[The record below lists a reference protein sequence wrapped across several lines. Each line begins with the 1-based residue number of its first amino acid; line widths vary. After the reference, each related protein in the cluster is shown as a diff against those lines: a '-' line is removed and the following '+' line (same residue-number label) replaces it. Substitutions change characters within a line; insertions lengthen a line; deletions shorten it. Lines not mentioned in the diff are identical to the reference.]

1 MRSAECGV
9 RNCRNNVENVSGVH
23 GLDTMS
29 LPIGLPDAVPANHA
43 TADGDVR
50 QRASR
55 GIGWSS
61 VQQIA
66 YNGMSFITYGLLAR
80 LLPPSDFGLLAF
92 ASVFT
97 AFLQLFVDQGIA
109 DAVVQRAETRPGHF
123 NAAFWFNLAVSTL
136 LAGGLWLASG
146 LIASLVHEPGL
157 RSILRGLAPLLVF
170 SALGGIHASILK
182 RRLEFKLLAIQN
194 LVCTMLG
201 GVVAIVCAFSGFGV
215 WSLVIQQLAYAA
227 LAAIMLWCSEPWRPT
242 FSFSRTD
249 LKELASF
256 ALHITSSAFL
266 DFFNR
271 RSDDFL
277 IGCFLGPVI
286 LGYYSLAYR
295 LLLTFTRLINSP
307 FNSVAFS
314 AFSRLQ
320 KDGAELR
327 RFFDHLTRLTG
338 AIAFPIFL
346 GLAAIAPE
354 FLAALFGQR
363 WVVAAPVFRILC
375 MVGILHSVAFVHGA
389 LLRAVGRANWQM
401 WFTLAGALTNVIG
414 FYFFVRFGVLY
425 VAGWYVASAYL
436 FLAVDLGMIR
446 RVLGHST
453 LGYLGRF
460 SGALLKGLGV
470 VAAVCLA
477 RAFFPAS
484 APVLW
489 RFAAEAIA
497 GISVFAATNS
507 AIVFN
512 PLGALREIAAK

>member
-1 MRSAECGV
+1 MKNSK
-9 RNCRNNVENVSGVH
+9 
-23 GLDTMS
+23 
-29 LPIGLPDAVPANHA
+29 PDACGG
-43 TADGDVR
+43 DGEAVR
-50 QRASR
+50 QKASR

-66 YNGMSFITYGLLAR
+66 NNGMAFVTYGLLAR
-80 LLPPSDFGLLAF
+80 LLPPRDFGLLAF

-123 NAAFWFNLAVSTL
+123 NAAFWFNMGVSSVL
-136 LAGGLWLASG
+136 GGCLWLGAGMIS
-146 LIASLVHEPGL
+146 AAVHQPGL
-157 RSILRGLAPLLVF
+157 TSILRWLAPLLVL

-182 RRLEFKLLAIQN
+182 RRLEFKLLAVQN
-194 LVCTMLG
+194 LVCTMAG
-201 GVVAIVCAFSGFGV
+201 GMVAIICAFAGCGV
-215 WSLVIQQLAYAA
+215 WSLVIQQLTYAA
-227 LAAIMLWCSEPWRPT
+227 LAAIMLWCSEPWRPS
-242 FSFSRTD
+242 FSFSTADFKD
-249 LKELASF
+249 LAPF
-256 ALHITSSAFL
+256 AVHITSSAFL

-277 IGCFLGPVI
+277 IGCFLGPVV

-307 FNSVAFS
+307 FNNVAFS

-320 KDGAELR
+320 EDGAELR

-338 AIAFPIFL
+338 TIAFPVFL

-354 FLAALFGQR
+354 FLTTLFGQR
-363 WVVAAPVFRILC
+363 WLIAAPVLRVLC
-375 MVGILHSVAFVHGA
+375 FVGILHCVAFVHGA

-401 WFTLAGALTNVIG
+401 WFTLGGALTNVIG
-414 FYFFVRFGVLY
+414 FYCFVRLGVLY

-436 FLAVDLGMIR
+436 WLAIDLRMIR
-446 RVLGHST
+446 SVLGHST

-460 SGALLKGLGV
+460 SAPVLKGV
-470 VAAVCLA
+470 AVAAVVFA
-477 RAFFPAS
+477 VRAAYPAGG
-484 APVLW
+484 PGPW
-489 RFAAEAIA
+489 RFAAEAVA

-512 PLGALREIAAK
+512 PLGAIRGIAAK

>member
-1 MRSAECGV
+1 MSSSA
-9 RNCRNNVENVSGVH
+9 SI
-23 GLDTMS
+23 T
-29 LPIGLPDAVPANHA
+29 LPVVPGSPAPA
-43 TADGDVR
+43 GGDVR

-61 VQQIA
+61 VQQLA
-66 YNGMSFITYGLLAR
+66 NNGMAFVTYGLLAR
-80 LLPPSDFGLLAF
+80 LLPPKDFGLLAF

-97 AFLQLFVDQGIA
+97 AFLQLFVEQGIA

-123 NAAFWFNLAVSTL
+123 TAAFWFNLSVSTL
-136 LAGGLWLASG
+136 LAGGLCLSAG
-146 LIASLVHEPGL
+146 LISSLVHTPGL
-157 RSILRGLAPLLVF
+157 APILRGLAPLLIF

-182 RRLEFKLLAIQN
+182 RRLEFKLLAVQN
-194 LVCTMLG
+194 LVCTMAG
-201 GVVAIVCAFSGFGV
+201 GIAAIVFAFCGYGV
-215 WSLVIQQLAYAA
+215 WALVVQQLTYSVLCAV
-227 LAAIMLWCSEPWRPT
+227 MLWCSEPWRPSLR
-242 FSFSRTD
+242 FAFAD
-249 LKELASF
+249 IKDLASF

-277 IGCFLGPVI
+277 IGCFLGPVV

-307 FNSVAFS
+307 FNNVAFS

-320 KDGAELR
+320 EDGAELR

-338 AIAFPIFL
+338 TIAFPVFL

-354 FLAALFGQR
+354 FLTTLFGQR

-375 MVGILHSVAFVHGA
+375 MVGMLHCVAFVHGA

-401 WFTLAGALTNVIG
+401 WFTLAGALTNIIG
-414 FYFFVRFGVLY
+414 FYCFVRMGVLY

-436 FLAVDLGMIR
+436 WLAVDLGMIR
-446 RVLGHST
+446 SVLGHST
-453 LGYLGRF
+453 LSYLARF
-460 SGALLKGLGV
+460 SVPVLKGLA
-470 VAAVCLA
+470 VAAVVFA
-477 RAFFPAS
+477 VRAAFPAATPES
-484 APVLW
+484 W

-497 GISVFAATNS
+497 GISVFVATNS

-512 PLGALREIAAK
+512 PMRAIREIATK

>member
-1 MRSAECGV
+1 
-9 RNCRNNVENVSGVH
+9 
-23 GLDTMS
+23 MS
-29 LPIGLPDAVPANHA
+29 TASITLPAPPAPA
-43 TADGDVR
+43 GDVR

-66 YNGMSFITYGLLAR
+66 NNGMAFVTYGLLAR
-80 LLPPSDFGLLAF
+80 LLPPKDFGLLAF

-97 AFLQLFVDQGIA
+97 AFLQLFVEQGIA

-123 NAAFWFNLAVSTL
+123 TAAFWFNLSVSTL
-136 LAGGLWLASG
+136 LAGGLCLSAG
-146 LIASLVHEPGL
+146 LISSLVHTPGL
-157 RSILRGLAPLLVF
+157 APILRGLAPLLIF

-182 RRLEFKLLAIQN
+182 RRLEFKLLAVQN
-194 LVCTMLG
+194 LVCTMAG
-201 GVVAIVCAFSGFGV
+201 GIAAIVFAFCGYGV
-215 WSLVIQQLAYAA
+215 WALVVQQLTYSV
-227 LAAIMLWCSEPWRPT
+227 LCAIMLWCSEPWRPG
-242 FSFSRTD
+242 FKFAFAD
-249 LKELASF
+249 LKDLSSF

-277 IGCFLGPVI
+277 IGCFLGPVV

-307 FNSVAFS
+307 FNNVAFS

-320 KDGAELR
+320 EDGAELR

-338 AIAFPIFL
+338 TIAFPVFL

-354 FLAALFGQR
+354 FLTALFGQR
-363 WVVAAPVFRILC
+363 WIIAAPVFRILC
-375 MVGILHSVAFVHGA
+375 MVGMLHSIAFVHGA

-414 FYFFVRFGVLY
+414 FYCFVRMGVLY
-425 VAGWYVASAYL
+425 VAGWYVVSDYL
-436 FLAVDLGMIR
+436 WLAVDLGMVR
-446 RVLGHST
+446 SVLGHST
-453 LGYLGRF
+453 LSYLGRF
-460 SGALLKGLGV
+460 SVPVFKGLA
-470 VAAVCLA
+470 VAAAVFAA
-477 RAFFPAS
+477 RAAFPAGTPGS
-484 APVLW
+484 W

-497 GISVFAATNS
+497 GISVFVATNS

-512 PLGALREIAAK
+512 PMAAIREIATK

>member
-1 MRSAECGV
+1 MPSAASSIPLPALAPAAAPGGEV
-9 RNCRNNVENVSGVH
+9 RH
-23 GLDTMS
+23 K
-29 LPIGLPDAVPANHA
+29 
-43 TADGDVR
+43 
-50 QRASR
+50 ASR

-66 YNGMSFITYGLLAR
+66 NNAMAFVTYGLLAR
-80 LLPPSDFGLLAF
+80 LLPPKDFGLLAF

-97 AFLQLFVDQGIA
+97 AFLQLFVEQGIA
-109 DAVVQRAETRPGHF
+109 DAVVQREETSAGHF
-123 NAAFWFNLAVSTL
+123 SAAFWFNMAVSTL
-136 LAGGLWLASG
+136 LAGGLFVAAGVIS
-146 LIASLVHEPGL
+146 SLVHTPGL
-157 RSILRGLAPLLVF
+157 AVILRAMAPLLIF

-182 RRLEFKLLAIQN
+182 RRLEFKLLAVQN
-194 LVCTMLG
+194 LVCTMAG
-201 GVVAIVCAFSGFGV
+201 GIAAVIFAFRGYGV
-215 WSLVIQQLAYAA
+215 WALVIQQLTYSVLCAV
-227 LAAIMLWCSEPWRPT
+227 MLWCSDPWRPRLD
-242 FSFSRTD
+242 FSFSDFKD
-249 LKELASF
+249 LAPF

-277 IGCFLGPVI
+277 IGCFLGPVV

-320 KDGAELR
+320 GDATELR

-338 AIAFPIFL
+338 AVAFPVFL

-354 FLAALFGQR
+354 FLTSLFGAR
-363 WVVAAPVFRILC
+363 WLIAAPVLRILC
-375 MVGILHSVAFVHGA
+375 MVGILHSVAFLHGA

-414 FYFFVRFGVLY
+414 FYCFVRMGVLY

-436 FLAVDLGMIR
+436 WLAVDLGMIR
-446 RVLGHST
+446 SVLGHST
-453 LGYLGRF
+453 RSYLARF
-460 SGALLKGLGV
+460 TLPVLKGLAVAGV
-470 VAAVCLA
+470 VFAVRAAC
-477 RAFFPAS
+477 PAS
-484 APVLW
+484 LGEQW

-497 GISVFAATNS
+497 GTAVFVATNATLVLNPMR
-507 AIVFN
+507 AI
-512 PLGALREIAAK
+512 REIATK